1 MKVELEVDEVW
12 NLFSYVVK
20 QVNET
25 AGLSD
30 DDRAAITRW
39 RSQEMKR
46 GSEEIRVLA
55 QKVNEDLAAALRRQE
70 KSPIRKP
77 DWV

>member
-1 MKVELEVDEVW
+1 MKVEFDVDEVW
-12 NLFSYVVK
+12 NMFSYVVR
-20 QVNET
+20 QVVDS
-25 AGLSD
+25 AGLDD

-46 GSEEIRVLA
+46 GSEEMRVLM
-55 QKVNEDLAAALRRQE
+55 QKVNEDIASALKRQE
-70 KSPIRKP
+70 KSLVRRP

>member
-1 MKVELEVDEVW
+1 MKVELEIDEVA
-12 NLFSYVVK
+12 NLFAHVVK
-20 QVNET
+20 EVTET

-30 DDRAAITRW
+30 DDKAAITRW

-46 GSEEIRVLA
+46 GSEEMRVLL
-55 QKVNEDLAAALRRQE
+55 QKVNDDLAAALRRQE
-70 KSPIRKP
+70 KSLVRRP